1 MGTETL
7 FCKTILPPIYKIVKL
22 NNPLMG
28 TETKNLGVPLQMF
41 SSG

>member
-1 MGTETL
+1 MIDLLGA
-7 FCKTILPPIYKIVKL
+7 ISNIIDYVKL